1 MFPADSFSGARQRQE
16 NVMKGLCVL
25 ISAAALLTASSA
37 NAQNAGGTVGGAA
50 GGAAVGAVVG
60 GPVGAVVGGAVGGIV
75 GSTLPSE
82 PSVVY
87 RGPVVVGQT
96 LPPSITYYHVPDY
109 DAYDYA
115 VLNGRR
121 VIVERRTH
129 RVLRVIE

>member
-1 MFPADSFSGARQRQE
+1 
-16 NVMKGLCVL
+16 MKGLCVL
-25 ISAAALLTASSA
+25 ISAAALLTAASSA
-37 NAQNAGGTVGGAA
+37 NAQNAGGTIGGGA

-60 GPVGAVVGGAVGGIV
+60 GPVGAVVGGAVGAIV

-87 RGPVVVGQT
+87 KGPIVVGER
-96 LPPSITYYHVPDY
+96 LPPSITYYPVPDY
-109 DAYDYA
+109 DAYNYA